1 MGMIEE
7 TLTQRLRET
16 EEGFRLYLPEE
27 TGYQETVLQ
36 AVNYSLQAGGKRLR
50 PLFMYGMYRI
60 LGGTDEPAVRPFM
73 MAMEMI
79 HTYSLVHDDLPAMD
93 NDDYRRGKLTTHKKY
108 GEDMGILAGDALL
121 NLAYETAFRA
131 FDSRTDSRRIASA
144 LRILGH
150 KAGIYGMV
158 GGQAV
163 DVENNG
169 RFVDEATLFYVYKN
183 KTAALIEGSLMIGA
197 VLAGASE
204 EQLDTAESIGTDIGI
219 AFQIQDDIL
228 DVAGDEQKIGKPVH
242 SDEKNQKSTFVAMR
256 GLEESRQRVREYT
269 DRALDRLDHMET
281 TEPEEKNF
289 LRGLMESLV
298 NREM

>member
-1 MGMIEE
+1 MNKEI
-7 TLTQRLRET
+7 LAQRTREI
-16 EEGFRLYLPEE
+16 EEGFRPFMPEE
-27 TGYQETVLQ
+27 TGYPETVLE

-50 PLFMYGMYRI
+50 PLFMYEMYRI
-60 LGGTDEPAVRPFM
+60 MGGKDESAIRPFM

-108 GEDMGILAGDALL
+108 GEDMGILTGDALL
-121 NLAYETAFRA
+121 NLAYETAFWA
-131 FDSRTDSRRIASA
+131 FDSETDNKKVARA

-158 GGQAV
+158 GGQVV

-169 RFVDEATLFYVYKN
+169 QFVNEATLYYVYKN

-204 EQLDTAESIGTDIGI
+204 EELDTAESIGTDLGI

-228 DVAGDEQKIGKPVH
+228 DVAGDEEKLGKPVH
-242 SDEKNQKSTFVAMR
+242 SDEKNEKSTFVTIHGM
-256 GLEESRQRVREYT
+256 EESRRRVREYT
-269 DRALDRLDHMET
+269 ERALERLDHMQTE
-281 TEPEEKNF
+281 EPEEKRF
-289 LRGLMESLV
+289 LRELMASLV
-298 NREM
+298 DREN